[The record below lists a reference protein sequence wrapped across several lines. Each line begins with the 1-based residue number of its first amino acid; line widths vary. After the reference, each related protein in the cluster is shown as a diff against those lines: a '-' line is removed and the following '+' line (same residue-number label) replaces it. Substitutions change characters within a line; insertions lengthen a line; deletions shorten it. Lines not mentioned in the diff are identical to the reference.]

1 MAWRRSLAGAGVLL
15 MTLTPALSAA
25 AGQGAAGTESPQGLT
40 LWMRDTR
47 QWPGYAHAEKVRL
60 DTATLRMRIGD
71 TRALL
76 PAVTGSAASSNVYLD
91 VCVPVDAFEVKASPA
106 WPTVEVDDS
115 ECIPYSAYIAP
126 AGNSAEATPREP
138 LRFRALMAGA
148 FRFRYKIVAAGS
160 PPVEGGFSI
169 VVGR

>member
-1 MAWRRSLAGAGVLL
+1 MAWRESLAGAGVLL
-15 MTLTPALSAA
+15 MTLTAALPAA
-25 AGQGAAGTESPQGLT
+25 AGQGAAGAESPQGLT

-47 QWPGYAHAEKVRL
+47 QWPGYAHVEKVRL

-76 PAVTGSAASSNVYLD
+76 PAVTGLAASSNMYLD
-91 VCVPVDAFEVKASPA
+91 VCVPVDAFEVKASPV
-106 WPTVEVDDS
+106 WPTVEVDDWD
-115 ECIPYSAYIAP
+115 CIPYSAYIAP
-126 AGNSAEATPREP
+126 AGGSTEATPREP

-148 FRFRYKIVAAGS
+148 FRFRYKIVAAGRL
-160 PPVEGGFSI
+160 PVEGGFSI